1 MLAYR
6 INADGSTTLVGNT
19 SLIGSGGSGT
29 GTGSEVSVSPQTTEG
44 AAIASMVVDG
54 TTYNLKSGSLPLSG
68 GTVTGA
74 TTFSATTE
82 TTSTSTGAV
91 IVAGGL
97 GVAKSIRGQK
107 VYGAVYNDFA
117 EYRQAIDNPS
127 AGQVVVEIGDDTLR
141 ISDKRMMP
149 GANIVSDTFGFAIGE
164 TEQCKTPIAVAGRVL
179 AYTLESREA
188 FRNAI
193 GMPVC
198 SGPNGTV
205 SLMTKEEY
213 IVNPHCIIGYV
224 SAVPSYEFWGEDNIL
239 VNNRVWI
246 KIK

>member
-19 SLIGSGGSGT
+19 SLIGSGDSGT
-29 GTGSEVSVSPQTTEG
+29 GTGSEVSVSPQTAEG

-54 TTYNLKSGSLPLSG
+54 ITYNLKSGSLPLSG

-127 AGQVVVEIGDDTLR
+127 AGQVVVEVGDDTLR

-224 SAVPSYEFWGEDNIL
+224 SAVPNYEFWGEDNIL

>member
-19 SLIGSGGSGT
+19 SLIGSGDSST
-29 GTGSEVSVSPQTTEG
+29 GTGSEVSVSPQTAEG

-54 TTYNLKSGSLPLSG
+54 TTYHLKSGSLPLSG

-127 AGQVVVEIGDDTLR
+127 AGQVVVEVGDDTLR
-141 ISDKRMMP
+141 ISDKRMMS

-224 SAVPSYEFWGEDNIL
+224 SAVPNYEFWGEDNIL

-246 KIK
+246 KVK

>member
-19 SLIGSGGSGT
+19 SLIGSGDSGT
-29 GTGSEVSVSPQTTEG
+29 GTGSEVSVSPQTAEG

-54 TTYNLKSGSLPLSG
+54 ITYNLKSGSLPLSG

-127 AGQVVVEIGDDTLR
+127 AGQVVVEVGDDTLR

-179 AYTLESREA
+179 AYILESREA

-224 SAVPSYEFWGEDNIL
+224 SAVPNYEFWGEDNIL

>member
-1 MLAYR
+1 
-6 INADGSTTLVGNT
+6 
-19 SLIGSGGSGT
+19 
-29 GTGSEVSVSPQTTEG
+29 
-44 AAIASMVVDG
+44 
-54 TTYNLKSGSLPLSG
+54 
-68 GTVTGA
+68 
-74 TTFSATTE
+74 
-82 TTSTSTGAV
+82 
-91 IVAGGL
+91 
-97 GVAKSIRGQK
+97 
-107 VYGAVYNDFA
+107 
-117 EYRQAIDNPS
+117 
-127 AGQVVVEIGDDTLR
+127 
-141 ISDKRMMP
+141 MMP

>member
-19 SLIGSGGSGT
+19 SLIGSGDSST
-29 GTGSEVSVSPQTTEG
+29 GTGSEVSVSPQTAEG

-54 TTYNLKSGSLPLSG
+54 TTYTLKSGSLPLSG

-91 IVAGGL
+91 TVAGGL

-127 AGQVVVEIGDDTLR
+127 AGQVVVEVGDDTLR

-179 AYTLESREA
+179 AYTFESREA

-205 SLMTKEEY
+205 SLMTQEEY

-224 SAVPSYEFWGEDNIL
+224 SAVPNYEFWGEDNIL